1 MLTLAAERKLLRKQR
16 SQERKQLKKRMDGY
30 NSLARAS
37 KGEPLR
43 YNSQSAYT
51 IADISEELYSEM
63 HKENTRRRKKGP
75 GRVDVQDIVST
86 EVREMWH
93 AKIGLATVLSDRNRE
108 ELQNMPTS
116 SMLRDVRLSQLAA
129 WMVEQYCDVEGYDP
143 EKHLQGF
150 SEAEMNR

>member
-1 MLTLAAERKLLRKQR
+1 MLTLSAERRLLRKQR

-43 YNSQSAYT
+43 YSERSAYT
-51 IADISEELYSEM
+51 VADISEELYAEI
-63 HKENTRRRKKGP
+63 HRENVRPHKKGR
-75 GRVDVQDIVST
+75 GLGVVQDVVCQ

-93 AKIGLATVLSDRNRE
+93 AKIGLVASLSDRNRE
-108 ELQNMPTS
+108 ELRTMSVS
-116 SMLRDVRLSQLAA
+116 SMLRETRLSNLAR

-143 EKHLQGF
+143 EKHLSCF
-150 SEAEMNR
+150 SSEEMSR